1 MSLDNI
7 LGKFPKVKVLIVGD
21 LILDRFIRG
30 ESKRISPEAPVPV
43 VEVRD
48 ETYNLGGAGNVANNI
63 ISLGGSVSIA
73 GRVGNDYAAEILLK
87 ELKKKNINIDG
98 LFADNTIKT
107 SIKTRVIAGHQQ
119 VVRFDKE
126 TVCELSPLT
135 SAKIMRFIN
144 KKISSADAVLI
155 SDYGKGVVTQK
166 VISEIMRLSK
176 KYKKLVTV
184 DPKIENFARYEFVD
198 CLTPNIY
205 EAMDGMGVP
214 KLKNEND
221 FKSLGKKI
229 LKKLKCRSVLI
240 TQGENGMTLFEKGKI
255 THIPTTA
262 KEVFDVTG
270 AGDTVIAVLT
280 LALSCGASLLEA
292 SKIANYAAGI
302 VVGKLGAATVS
313 KKELKE
319 SLSHFAK

>member
-1 MSLDNI
+1 MSLNNI
-7 LGKFPKVKVLIVGD
+7 LEKFPKAKVLIVGD

-43 VEVRD
+43 VEVKD
-48 ETYNLGGAGNVANNI
+48 EIYNLGGAGNVANNI
-63 ISLGGSVSIA
+63 ISLGGSVSVA
-73 GRVGNDYAAEILLK
+73 GRIGNDYAAEILLK
-87 ELKKKNINIDG
+87 ELNKKNIDTGGIFTDK
-98 LFADNTIKT
+98 AIKT

-126 TVCELSPLT
+126 TVCELSPLM
-135 SAKIMRFIN
+135 SAKIMQFIN
-144 KKISSADAVLI
+144 KKIPVSDAVLI

-166 VISEIMRLSK
+166 VISEIIRLTK

-184 DPKIENFARYEFVD
+184 DPKIENFSRYKFVD
-198 CLTPNIY
+198 CLTPNIH
-205 EAMDGMGVP
+205 EAIIGMGVA

-221 FKSLGKKI
+221 FKNLGKKI

-240 TQGENGMTLFEKGKI
+240 TQGENGMTLFEKEKI

-280 LALSCGASLLEA
+280 LALSCGASQISAAKL
-292 SKIANYAAGI
+292 ANYAAGI
-302 VVGKLGAATVS
+302 VVGKLGTATVS

-319 SLSHFAK
+319 SLSHFVK

>member
-1 MSLDNI
+1 MNLNNI
-7 LGKFPKVKVLIVGD
+7 LEKFPQAKVLIIGD

-43 VEVRD
+43 VEVKD

-63 ISLGGSVSIA
+63 ISLGGTVSVA
-73 GRVGNDYAAEILLK
+73 GVVGNDYPAEILIK
-87 ELKKKNINIDG
+87 ELNKKNIDTGGIFTDK
-98 LFADNTIKT
+98 AIKT

-126 TVCELSPLT
+126 TVCELSPLM
-135 SAKIMRFIN
+135 AEKIIQFIN
-144 KKISSADAVLI
+144 KKIPVSDAVLI

-166 VISEIMRLSK
+166 VISEIIRLTK
-176 KYKKLVTV
+176 KHKKLVTV
-184 DPKIENFARYEFVD
+184 DPKIENFSRYKFVD

-205 EAMDGMGVP
+205 EAMDGMGVS
-214 KLKNEND
+214 KIKSEKDFEN
-221 FKSLGKKI
+221 LGEKI

-255 THIPTTA
+255 YHIPTTA

-270 AGDTVIAVLT
+270 AGDTVISVLT
-280 LALSCGASLLEA
+280 LALSCGASLKEA
-292 SKIANYAAGI
+292 AKIANYAAGI
-302 VVGKLGAATVS
+302 VVGKLGTAVVS
-313 KKELKE
+313 SEELLKAIE
-319 SLSHFAK
+319 

>member
-1 MSLDNI
+1 MSLNNI
-7 LGKFPKVKVLIVGD
+7 LKKFPKAKVLIVGD

-43 VEVRD
+43 VEVKD

-63 ISLGGSVSIA
+63 ISLGGSVLVA
-73 GRVGNDYAAEILLK
+73 GRVGNDYPSEILLK
-87 ELKKKNINIDG
+87 ELNKKNIDTGGI
-98 LFADNTIKT
+98 FTDNTIRT
-107 SIKTRVIAGHQQ
+107 SIKTRVMAGHQQ

-126 TVCELSPLT
+126 TVRELSPLM
-135 SAKIMRFIN
+135 AVKIIQFLN
-144 KKISSADAVLI
+144 KKIPVSDAVLI

-166 VISEIMRLSK
+166 VISETLRLTK
-176 KYKKLVTV
+176 KYKKLVIV
-184 DPKIENFARYEFVD
+184 DPKIENFSRYKFVD

-205 EAMDGMGVP
+205 EAMDGMGVS

-221 FKSLGKKI
+221 FINLGQKI
-229 LKKLKCRSVLI
+229 LRKIKCRSVLI
-240 TQGENGMTLFEKGKI
+240 TQGESGMTLFERGKI

-280 LALSCGASLLEA
+280 LAISCGASLKDA
-292 SKIANYAAGI
+292 AKVANYAAGI
-302 VVGKLGAATVS
+302 VVGKLGTATVS
-313 KKELKE
+313 KDELKE
-319 SLSHFAK
+319 ALSRFVK

>member
-176 KYKKLVTV
+176 KY
-184 DPKIENFARYEFVD
+184 FARYEFVD